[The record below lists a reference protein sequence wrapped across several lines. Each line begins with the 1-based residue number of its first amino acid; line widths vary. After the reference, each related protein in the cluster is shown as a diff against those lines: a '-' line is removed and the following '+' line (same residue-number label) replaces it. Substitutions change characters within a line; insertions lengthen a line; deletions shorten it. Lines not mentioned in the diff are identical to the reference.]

1 MSLCH
6 LVGEVVVVEEQV
18 VVEEEAGAAVV
29 VEVKLSQPPYPHT
42 DVGTLYSVNLYV
54 YLQLIPLKTVQVDQL

>member
-1 MSLCH
+1 M
-6 LVGEVVVVEEQV
+6 V
-18 VVEEEAGAAVV
+18 VVEEEVGEEKEVGAV